1 MNGNSWIRVSNGPA
15 THKFGAYAD
24 WEINPTVASNP
35 AIYKN
40 NSTTS
45 CSLIFDTSD
54 YYDPSVQRTITVRGP
69 IGAGNAD
76 SLSAAVTGI
85 GTFVFAFTNENNYA
99 STFSGGLTVGDSAT
113 VAVKPGACP
122 GRGAVTLEDTSTLQ
136 VTASATVTLGGALT
150 IGENANLAFNFT
162 VKDAAPVLGGTAVT
176 AAGESVNVKV
186 TAADGIRPKG
196 GDYALTS
203 GMDFTGKTVNLI
215 DKPEWAKGARVVD
228 GNIVLSVKPKG
239 FMIIVK

>member
-1 MNGNSWIRVSNGPA
+1 MPNSIPQTHLLHHFYSTNGVR
-15 THKFGAYAD
+15 
-24 WEINPTVASNP
+24 
-35 AIYKN
+35 
-40 NSTTS
+40 
-45 CSLIFDTSD
+45 
-54 YYDPSVQRTITVRGP
+54 PSRH
-69 IGAGNAD
+69 
-76 SLSAAVTGI
+76 S
-85 GTFVFAFTNENNYA
+85 
-99 STFSGGLTVGDSAT
+99 
-113 VAVKPGACP
+113 
-122 GRGAVTLEDTSTLQ
+122 
-136 VTASATVTLGGALT
+136 

-239 FMIIVK
+239 FMVIVK